1 MHSMKIEIFFFFSNE
16 ENDKIIEIKT
26 FFDEND
32 EWVVMEK
39 QMAKG
44 PCGCSRS
51 DR

>member
-1 MHSMKIEIFFFFSNE
+1 MHSMKIEKKKISNE